1 LGQDSLL
8 KLINRLREGFMKN
21 IVYTAIILLVMVLIN
36 VTPNVNGAEIEGVNF
51 ENTYETD
58 GIQMKIQGTGLLRYL
73 GFIKAYVG
81 ALYFEEGNSV
91 EDVLSD
97 KPKRLEV
104 EYFHALKG
112 EDFGISTNKVIAKNT
127 DALTLEKI
135 RPQIDYHNSLY
146 EDVQPGDRYSLTY
159 IPGRGTELALNG
171 KTKGIIKGADFASA
185 LFSMWL
191 GEFPM
196 NEPFKKQLLGLR

>member
-1 LGQDSLL
+1 
-8 KLINRLREGFMKN
+8 MKAN
-21 IVYTAIILLVMVLIN
+21 VYHIIPLALMIWVSATL
-36 VTPNVNGAEIEGVNF
+36 NVNGAEIEGIHFKNS
-51 ENTYETD
+51 YETE
-58 GIQMKIQGTGLLRYL
+58 GIRLKIRGAGLLRYL
-73 GFIKAYVG
+73 GVIKAYVG
-81 ALYFEEGNSV
+81 ALYLEDGSLT

-112 EDFGISTNKVIAKNT
+112 EDFGITTNKMIAKNT
-127 DALTLEKI
+127 DAQTLQKI
-135 RPQIDYHNSLY
+135 RSQIDYHNSLY

-159 IPGRGTELALNG
+159 IPGKGTELALNG
-171 KTKGIIKGADFASA
+171 ETKGIIKGADFASA

-196 NEPFKKQLLGLR
+196 NKPFKEQLLGLR

>member
-1 LGQDSLL
+1 MRLSILL
-8 KLINRLREGFMKN
+8 DLKNRLGKGFMKH
-21 IVYTAIILLVMVLIN
+21 IFYIIMVITMLTMSGAISGA
-36 VTPNVNGAEIEGVNF
+36 NGAEIEGVYFQNS
-51 ENTYETD
+51 YERD
-58 GIQMKIQGTGLLRYL
+58 GIKMEIRGTGLFRYL

-81 ALYFEEGNSV
+81 ALYLEEGSSV

-112 EDFGISTNKVIAKNT
+112 EDFGITTNKVIAKNT

-135 RPQIDYHNSLY
+135 RPQIDFHNSLY
-146 EDVQPGDRYSLTY
+146 EDVRPGDRYSLTY
-159 IPGRGTELALNG
+159 IPGKGTELALNG
-171 KTKGIIKGADFASA
+171 KAKGIIKGADFASA

-191 GEFPM
+191 GESPM

>member
-1 LGQDSLL
+1 MKHFTYTVLGL
-8 KLINRLREGFMKN
+8 
-21 IVYTAIILLVMVLIN
+21 MVITVLS
-36 VTPNVNGAEIEGVNF
+36 VTPNAKGAEIEGIHF

-58 GIQMKIQGTGLLRYL
+58 GIKMKIQGTGLLRHL
-73 GFIKAYVG
+73 GFIKVYVG
-81 ALYFEEGNSV
+81 ALYSEEGSSA

-112 EDFGISTNKVIAKNT
+112 EDFGIATNEVITKNT

-146 EDVQPGDRYSLTY
+146 EDVQHGDRYSLTY

-171 KTKGIIKGADFASA
+171 KIKGIIKGADFASA

-196 NEPFKKQLLGLR
+196 NESFKKQLLGLK

>member
-1 LGQDSLL
+1 
-8 KLINRLREGFMKN
+8 MKN
-21 IVYTAIILLVMVLIN
+21 ISYFTAIIVMITLLG
-36 VTPNVNGAEIEGVNF
+36 VTPSVNGAEIEGIHF
-51 ENTYETD
+51 ENRYETD
-58 GIQMKIQGTGLLRYL
+58 GVRLKIQGTGLLRYL

-81 ALYFEEGNSV
+81 ALYLEEGSSL

-104 EYFHALKG
+104 EYFHSLKG
-112 EDFGISTNKVIAKNT
+112 DDFGITTNKAIAKNT

-171 KTKGIIKGADFASA
+171 KSKGIIKGADFASA

-196 NEPFKKQLLGLR
+196 NEPFKKQLLGLK

>member
-1 LGQDSLL
+1 M
-8 KLINRLREGFMKN
+8 KHIIYLI
-21 IVYTAIILLVMVLIN
+21 TILTMITWVSG
-36 VTPNVNGAEIEGVNF
+36 TPDVNGAEIEGIHF
-51 ENTYETD
+51 EDSYESE
-58 GIQMKIQGTGLLRYL
+58 GIRLKIRGAGLLRYL
-73 GFIKAYVG
+73 GVIKAYVG
-81 ALYFEEGNSV
+81 ALYLEEKRSTD
-91 EDVLSD
+91 DVLSD

-112 EDFGISTNKVIAKNT
+112 EDFGVTTNKMIAKNT
-127 DALTLEKI
+127 DAQTLQRI

-159 IPGRGTELALNG
+159 IPGRGTALALNG

-191 GEFPM
+191 GKFPM
-196 NEPFKKQLLGLR
+196 NKPFKDQLLGIK

>member
-1 LGQDSLL
+1 M
-8 KLINRLREGFMKN
+8 REGFMKN

-81 ALYFEEGNSV
+81 ALYLEEESFI